1 MGFFYLSEEK
11 KSCKLNKVKITF
23 PKETKKQEED
33 ILKQEKDVLKQE
45 KYVQKQIFFFLEK

>member
-45 KYVQKQIFFFLEK
+45 KYVQKQIFFLEK